1 MQILLIEFNPFQP
14 EHTPISLG
22 YLSAY
27 AKASGFP
34 TDLLNVG
41 SNTRMSIGAFSRI
54 LEDLRPQ
61 LIGFSAYQRNIFLVN
76 GWAQA
81 CKRLLPK
88 TKVLIGGPQ
97 ATFMPTH
104 ALRELSSIDL
114 ICRAEGEVAL
124 LELAGRVKEGQPLI
138 DVPGWSGRGP
148 DDALWDGPP
157 LAPCQD
163 LDAYPSPYLDGTL
176 DPGKMDEAILLA
188 SRGCPYKCAFCYTPK
203 AFGKRIRYHSLE
215 RVIEELEWI
224 RRRGLQSFWFA
235 DPSFTF
241 QADRIHQLFDALLRK
256 GLDMHIWLET
266 RFDLVDEELVKQM
279 KRVGVHTVAY
289 GLESAA
295 DHVRTR
301 IGKPLDLDQV
311 VRAIR
316 ITQQAGL
323 DVELFSQ
330 YGLPGES
337 LEDAQGTLDF
347 VKENGVEVRG
357 NTNAQQMQVYFGTQI
372 QEEAE
377 GFGIKPFEEPF
388 PDYLSIGSRYE
399 TEWMKTPEIEEMG
412 RRWKAASDDGGKHI
426 VS

>member
-1 MQILLIEFNPFQP
+1 
-14 EHTPISLG
+14 
-22 YLSAY
+22 
-27 AKASGFP
+27 
-34 TDLLNVG
+34 
-41 SNTRMSIGAFSRI
+41 
-54 LEDLRPQ
+54 
-61 LIGFSAYQRNIFLVN
+61 
-76 GWAQA
+76 
-81 CKRLLPK
+81 
-88 TKVLIGGPQ
+88 
-97 ATFMPTH
+97 
-104 ALRELSSIDL
+104 
-114 ICRAEGEVAL
+114 
-124 LELAGRVKEGQPLI
+124 
-138 DVPGWSGRGP
+138 
-148 DDALWDGPP
+148 
-157 LAPCQD
+157 
-163 LDAYPSPYLDGTL
+163 
-176 DPGKMDEAILLA
+176 MDEAILLA

-224 RRRGLQSFWFA
+224 RRQGLQSFWFA
-235 DPSFTF
+235 DPSFTL
-241 QADRIHQLFDALLRK
+241 QADRIHQLFDALLHK

-295 DHVRTR
+295 DHVRKR
-301 IGKPLDLDQV
+301 IGKPLDPDQV

-316 ITQQAGL
+316 ITQKAGL

-330 YGLPGES
+330 YGLPGET

-347 VKENGVEVRG
+347 VRDNRVQVRG

-372 QEEAE
+372 QEDAK

-388 PDYLSIGSRYE
+388 PEYLSIGSRYE

-412 RRWKAASDDGGKHI
+412 RRWKAASNDGGKHI

>member
-1 MQILLIEFNPFQP
+1 MKILLIEFNPFQP
-14 EHTPISLG
+14 EHTPISLA

-41 SNTRMSIGAFSRI
+41 SNTRMSTAGFSRI
-54 LEDLRPQ
+54 LENLRPE

-76 GWAQA
+76 GWART
-81 CKRLLPK
+81 CKRLLPE
-88 TKVLIGGPQ
+88 TKILIGGPQ

-124 LELAGRVKEGQPLI
+124 LELAGRLKEGQPLI
-138 DVPGWSGRGP
+138 DLPGWSGRGP
-148 DDALWDGPP
+148 DGTLWDGPP

-163 LDAYPSPYLDGTL
+163 LDEYPSPYLDGTL
-176 DPGKMDEAILLA
+176 DPGRMDEAILLA
-188 SRGCPYKCAFCYTPK
+188 SRGCPYKCAFCYTPR

-215 RVIEELEWI
+215 RVLEELEWI
-224 RRRGLQSFWFA
+224 RGQGLQSFWFA

-295 DHVRTR
+295 DHVRRR
-301 IGKPLDLDQV
+301 IGKPLDRDQV

-316 ITQQAGL
+316 ITQEAGL

-330 YGLPGES
+330 YGLPGETI
-337 LEDAQGTLDF
+337 EDARATLDF
-347 VKENGVEVRG
+347 VRDKRVLVRG
-357 NTNAQQMQVYFGTQI
+357 NTNAQQMQVYFGTRI
-372 QEEAE
+372 QEDAE

-388 PDYLSIGSRYE
+388 PEYLSIGSRYE
-399 TEWMKTPEIEEMG
+399 TEWMKTHEIEEMG
-412 RRWKAASDDGGKHI
+412 RLWKAASDDGGKHI